1 MKQKKFVPTP
11 VQIEKVIQAATSEQ
25 KDYLIALQQTLAR
38 MKEINQ
44 LLWEDVNFEER
55 YLVLHTCKKMGGV
68 KTPRKIYISDSILEV
83 IKKDVTK
90 KEILKFPGS
99 SSINTGAENKTKL

>member
-55 YLVLHTCKKMGGV
+55 YLVLHTWKKWVG
-68 KTPRKIYISDSILEV
+68 
-83 IKKDVTK
+83 
-90 KEILKFPGS
+90 
-99 SSINTGAENKTKL
+99 